1 MTRKGVGKRVLV
13 GVRLPVALAR
23 KLKVAALRRD
33 TSVQAL
39 IEEAVVALLR
49 PSQEARHGKE

>member
-13 GVRLPVALAR
+13 GVRLPVALAH
-23 KLKVAALRRD
+23 KLKVVAVRRD

-39 IEEAVVALLR
+39 IEGAVVALLQ
-49 PSQEARHGKE
+49 PSQEARHGKK